1 MALTGKKYEN
11 FYRTTGG
18 GSDELSAS
26 KLTKAE
32 EIWDLERA
40 KGMDYYMD
48 LPEFAPIIFQLQQMQ
63 DELDYLR
70 TEISSNKDKTGI
82 TTSQANAI
90 AANTAKDEF
99 PGFGTTAKTALAG
112 NTSLLQLGTS
122 STTALR
128 GDTVIPPVTIKTAA
142 GVSLQL
148 IVEINDRNGTGIL
161 GVTVEDSNNRKTYV
175 GTVTLTEK
183 R

>member
-18 GSDELSAS
+18 GSDEVPAS

-70 TEISSNKDKTGI
+70 TEISSNKNKAT
-82 TTSQANAI
+82 
-90 AANTAKDEF
+90 F
-99 PGFGTTAKTALAG
+99 PGFGTSGSTALVGNTPLLQIGTTNKTALAG
-112 NTSLLQLGTS
+112 DTALLQLGTTS
-122 STTALR
+122 STALR
-128 GDTVIPPVTIKTAA
+128 GDTEIPPITIK
-142 GVSLQL
+142 L
-148 IVEINDRNGTGIL
+148 GTGITL
-161 GVTVEDSNNRKTYV
+161 TLVVELDGRGSGVVGAVVEDTGNRKTYT
-175 GTVTLTEK
+175 GSISLTEK

>member
-18 GSDELSAS
+18 GSDEVPAS

-70 TEISSNKDKTGI
+70 TEISSNKDKAT
-82 TTSQANAI
+82 
-90 AANTAKDEF
+90 F
-99 PGFGTTAKTALAG
+99 PGFGTSGSTALVGNTPLLQIGTTNKTALAG
-112 NTSLLQLGTS
+112 DTALLQLGTTS
-122 STTALR
+122 STALR
-128 GDTVIPPVTIKTAA
+128 GDTEIPPITIK
-142 GVSLQL
+142 L
-148 IVEINDRNGTGIL
+148 GTGITL
-161 GVTVEDSNNRKTYV
+161 TLVVELDGRGSGVVGAVVEDTGNRKTYT
-175 GTVTLTEK
+175 GSISLTEK

>member
-18 GSDELSAS
+18 GSDQLSAS

-40 KGMDYYMD
+40 KGMEYHMG
-48 LPEFAPIIFQLQQMQ
+48 LPDFAPIIFQLQQMQ

-70 TEISSNKDKTGI
+70 TEISDNKDKTGI
-82 TTSQANAI
+82 STAQANAI
-90 AANTAKDEF
+90 TANTAKTSF
-99 PGFGTTAKTALAG
+99 PGFGTTNKTALAG
-112 NTSLLQLGTS
+112 DTALLQLGTTS
-122 STTALR
+122 STALR
-128 GDTVIPPVTIKTAA
+128 GDTEIPPITVKLGA
-142 GVSLQL
+142 GITLTLV
-148 IVEINDRNGTGIL
+148 VELDGRGSGVL
-161 GVTVEDSNNRKTYV
+161 GVAVEDTRNRKTYT

>member
-18 GSDELSAS
+18 GSDEVPAS

-70 TEISSNKDKTGI
+70 TEISSNKNKAT
-82 TTSQANAI
+82 
-90 AANTAKDEF
+90 F
-99 PGFGTTAKTALAG
+99 PGFGTSGSTALVGNTPLLQIGTTNKTALAG
-112 NTSLLQLGTS
+112 DTALLQLGTTS
-122 STTALR
+122 STALR
-128 GDTVIPPVTIKTAA
+128 GDTEIPPITIK
-142 GVSLQL
+142 L
-148 IVEINDRNGTGIL
+148 GTGITL
-161 GVTVEDSNNRKTYV
+161 TLVVELDGRGSGVVGATVEDTGNRKTYT
-175 GTVTLTEK
+175 GSISLTEK

>member
-18 GSDELSAS
+18 GSDEVPAS

-70 TEISSNKDKTGI
+70 TEISSNKNKAT
-82 TTSQANAI
+82 
-90 AANTAKDEF
+90 F
-99 PGFGTTAKTALAG
+99 PGFGTSGSTALVGNTALLQIGTTNKTALAG
-112 NTSLLQLGTS
+112 DTALLQLGTTS
-122 STTALR
+122 STALR
-128 GDTVIPPVTIKTAA
+128 GDTEIPPITIK
-142 GVSLQL
+142 L
-148 IVEINDRNGTGIL
+148 GTGITL
-161 GVTVEDSNNRKTYV
+161 TLVVELDGRGSGTVGALVEDTGNRKTYT
-175 GTVTLTEK
+175 GSISLTEK

>member
-18 GSDELSAS
+18 GSDEVPAS

-70 TEISSNKDKTGI
+70 TEISSNKNKAT
-82 TTSQANAI
+82 
-90 AANTAKDEF
+90 F
-99 PGFGTTAKTALAG
+99 PGFGTSGSTALVGNTPLLQIGTTNKTALAG
-112 NTSLLQLGTS
+112 DTALLQLGTTS
-122 STTALR
+122 STALR
-128 GDTVIPPVTIKTAA
+128 GDTEIPPITIK
-142 GVSLQL
+142 L
-148 IVEINDRNGTGIL
+148 GTGITL
-161 GVTVEDSNNRKTYV
+161 TLVVELDGRGSGTVGALVEDTGNRKTYT
-175 GTVTLTEK
+175 GSISLTEK

>member
-18 GSDELSAS
+18 GSDEVPAS

-70 TEISSNKDKTGI
+70 TEISSNKDKAT
-82 TTSQANAI
+82 
-90 AANTAKDEF
+90 F
-99 PGFGTTAKTALAG
+99 PGFGTSGSTALVGNTPLLQIGTTNKTALAG
-112 NTSLLQLGTS
+112 DTALLQLGTTS
-122 STTALR
+122 STALR
-128 GDTVIPPVTIKTAA
+128 GDTEIPPITIK
-142 GVSLQL
+142 L
-148 IVEINDRNGTGIL
+148 GTGITL
-161 GVTVEDSNNRKTYV
+161 TLVVELDGRGSGTVGALVEDTGNRKTYT
-175 GTVTLTEK
+175 GSISLTEK

>member
-18 GSDELSAS
+18 GSDELPAS

-70 TEISSNKDKTGI
+70 TEISSNKDKAGI
-82 TTSQANAI
+82 STAQANAI
-90 AANTAKDEF
+90 TANTAKDEF

-112 NTSLLQLGTS
+112 NTALLQLGTT
-122 STTALR
+122 STTALA
-128 GDTVIPPVTIKTAA
+128 GNTEIPAITIKTAA
-142 GVSLQL
+142 GLSLTL
-148 IVEINDRNGTGIL
+148 IVELDGRGSGVL
-161 GVTVEDSNNRKTYV
+161 GVSVEDKPNRKTYV

>member
-18 GSDELSAS
+18 GSDEVPAS

-70 TEISSNKDKTGI
+70 TEISSNKDKAT
-82 TTSQANAI
+82 
-90 AANTAKDEF
+90 F
-99 PGFGTTAKTALAG
+99 PGFGTSGSTALVGNTPLLQIGTTNKTALAG
-112 NTSLLQLGTS
+112 DTALLQLGTTS
-122 STTALR
+122 STALR
-128 GDTVIPPVTIKTAA
+128 GDTEIPPITVK
-142 GVSLQL
+142 L
-148 IVEINDRNGTGIL
+148 GTGVTLTLVVELDGRGSGVL
-161 GVTVEDSNNRKTYV
+161 GAVVEDTRNRKTYT
-175 GTVTLTEK
+175 GSISLTEK

>member
-48 LPEFAPIIFQLQQMQ
+48 LPDFAPIIFQLQQMQ

-70 TEISSNKDKTGI
+70 TEISSNKDKT
-82 TTSQANAI
+82 T
-90 AANTAKDEF
+90 F
-99 PGFGTTAKTALAG
+99 PGFGTSGSTALVGNTPLLQIGTTNKTALAG
-112 NTSLLQLGTS
+112 DTALLQLGTTS
-122 STTALR
+122 STALR
-128 GDTVIPPVTIKTAA
+128 GDTEIPPITIK
-142 GVSLQL
+142 L
-148 IVEINDRNGTGIL
+148 GTGITL
-161 GVTVEDSNNRKTYV
+161 TLVVELDGRGSGTVGALVEDTGNRKTYT
-175 GTVTLTEK
+175 GSISLTEK